1 MRVCPL
7 SKQRRH
13 TPTFPCALRPYNKEA
28 LHHWQ
33 WLQVYAAVERHVDWR
48 IVRCLVI
55 AGPGFMKDQ
64 FKDYVFAEAVR
75 RDSRYGLAFTSA
87 CDEGMQRTS
96 FQALWYVV
104 SMMIPPCRDLILNKT
119 KIVVAH
125 ASSAYKHSLREVL
138 ESPGIAGKI
147 KVFLLHS
154 QFVHGLI

>member
-1 MRVCPL
+1 
-7 SKQRRH
+7 
-13 TPTFPCALRPYNKEA
+13 
-28 LHHWQ
+28 
-33 WLQVYAAVERHVDWR
+33 
-48 IVRCLVI
+48 
-55 AGPGFMKDQ
+55 MKDQ

-75 RDSRYGLAFTSA
+75 RDSRYGLAFSSA

-96 FQALWYVV
+96 FQVLWYVV
-104 SMMIPPCRDLILNKT
+104 SMMISPCRDLILNKT

-138 ESPGIAGKI
+138 ESPGIAGQI